1 MNRTLTWALLLGVA
15 ASAVCL
21 GQADTNPPVD
31 APKPQP
37 AGAMRIG
44 TFSKAKVYNASNHFA
59 EFNRRVELW
68 QKQLDGLTNAEQ
80 RAAIHQEYRQAR
92 ADLKPGF
99 EKDLAAALEDVCKAN
114 RVQVAMQGVV
124 EVAWKTGPV
133 ETVDLTDDLLAAVNK
148 AHPMPEQLQAP
159 AKLPDEPAGP
169 ASKQPSPGAAP
180 VAEPLD

>member
-1 MNRTLTWALLLGVA
+1 MNRTLTRALLLGIAV
-15 ASAVCL
+15 SAVCL
-21 GQADTNPPVD
+21 GQADPA
-31 APKPQP
+31 APAAAPATQP
-37 AGAMRIG
+37 ADAMRIG

-59 EFNRRVELW
+59 EFNKRVEMW
-68 QKQLDGLTNAEQ
+68 QQQLDGLTNAEQ

-99 EKDLAAALEDVCKAN
+99 EKDLAAALEDVCKAH

-133 ETVDLTDDLLAAVNK
+133 ETVDLTDALLAAVNQ
-148 AHPMPEQLQAP
+148 AHPMPEQFQAP
-159 AKLPDEPAGP
+159 AKLPDEPASG
-169 ASKQPSPGAAP
+169 QPSPGAAP